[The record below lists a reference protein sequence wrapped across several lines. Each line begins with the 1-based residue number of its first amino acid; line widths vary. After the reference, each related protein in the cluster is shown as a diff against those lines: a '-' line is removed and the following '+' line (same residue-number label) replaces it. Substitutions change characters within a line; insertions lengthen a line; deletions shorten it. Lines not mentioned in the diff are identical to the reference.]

1 MSRAF
6 VDESASESR
15 ENDSPELK
23 IPLPPGAKNYVTPE
37 GAARL
42 RAELEQML
50 AVAPPRLREV
60 DRRIEYLK
68 RMRAMMEVVDPAG
81 PDPQKVVFGTVVTV
95 RETGGAERTYRIVG
109 VDESDPTRG
118 LVSWISPLARA
129 LVGRKRGEQARVTL
143 PAGEETLTVLSIQGG
158 GSAGGSPGNS
168 PGGSAGGSQGSSPR
182 GTP

>member
-6 VDESASESR
+6 VDESASESS
-15 ENDSPELK
+15 ENDAPELK

-37 GAARL
+37 GGARL
-42 RAELEQML
+42 RTELEQLL
-50 AVAPPRLREV
+50 AIAPPRLREV
-60 DRRIEYLK
+60 GRRIEYLT

-158 GSAGGSPGNS
+158 GSPGSS
-168 PGGSAGGSQGSSPR
+168 LGGSAGGSPR

>member
-15 ENDSPELK
+15 ENDAPELK
-23 IPLPPGAKNYVTPE
+23 IPLPPGAKNYVTSE

-42 RAELEQML
+42 RAELEQLL
-50 AVAPPRLREV
+50 AIVPPRLREV
-60 DRRIEYLK
+60 GRRIEYLT

-81 PDPQKVVFGTVVTV
+81 PDPVKVVFGTVVRV
-95 RETGGAERTYRIVG
+95 RESGGGERTYRIVG
-109 VDESDPTRG
+109 VDESDPARG

-143 PAGEETLTVLSIQGG
+143 PAGEEILTILSIQGSG
-158 GSAGGSPGNS
+158 QGAGKGTGSAGGT
-168 PGGSAGGSQGSSPR
+168 R
-182 GTP
+182 